1 MAKRKTEKIKVA
13 KKKAAIY
20 CRVST
25 FDQNRGDYSSL
36 EDQEQ
41 RLRRAVE
48 DDGGEVFQIYKEVA
62 NSANLDRDQL
72 KKMLVKLEEE
82 RKRGFHKN
90 RGVGPKT
97 HAS

>member
-1 MAKRKTEKIKVA
+1 MA
-13 KKKAAIY
+13 KKKTQPVKQVKRAAIY

-48 DDGGEVFQIYKEVA
+48 DDGGEVFQSSKKLPVRQISIA
-62 NSANLDRDQL
+62 INSR
-72 KKMLVKLEEE
+72 
-82 RKRGFHKN
+82 RCS
-90 RGVGPKT
+90 
-97 HAS
+97 ASLLIMTSST